1 MGWLLRPVIF
11 LHFKPILAQRRNWE
25 QIWASGLWPSCWA
38 AQTVL
43 KQLSQLPT
51 MGGSGIVTQKQSITG
66 SPVANICAALPP
78 GLGHL
83 LSDGA
88 TSQQE
93 ETAAWRGNASKASSC
108 LLSLLAG
115 SDCHV
120 FVSKSVL
127 QFLIFQSG
135 GEHGGIYHPGGYRV
149 LPRLLFFSV
158 YI

>member
-1 MGWLLRPVIF
+1 MTNWVGYSDQLF
-11 LHFKPILAQRRNWE
+11 FSILSRSWH
-25 QIWASGLWPSCWA
+25 SGEIGNKSGPLVCGQVWA
-38 AQTVL
+38 AQTAL

-93 ETAAWRGNASKASSC
+93 ETAARRGES
-108 LLSLLAG
+108 
-115 SDCHV
+115 
-120 FVSKSVL
+120 
-127 QFLIFQSG
+127 
-135 GEHGGIYHPGGYRV
+135 
-149 LPRLLFFSV
+149 
-158 YI
+158 